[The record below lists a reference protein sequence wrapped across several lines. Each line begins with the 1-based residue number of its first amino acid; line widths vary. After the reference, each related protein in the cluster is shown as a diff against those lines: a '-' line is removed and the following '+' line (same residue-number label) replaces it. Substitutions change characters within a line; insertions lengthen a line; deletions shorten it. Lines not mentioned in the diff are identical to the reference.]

1 MKCYK
6 CKENMEE
13 SVDLVIHNGKTYT
26 QRVMKCKHCGNSVVP
41 IDEYEKIR
49 KEIYPS
55 LLTKLKSFFKSGDT
69 KVVDLFDGK
78 LL

>member
-1 MKCYK
+1 
-6 CKENMEE
+6 
-13 SVDLVIHNGKTYT
+13 
-26 QRVMKCKHCGNSVVP
+26 MKCKHCGNSVVP